1 MEKVICDTD
10 VMIDYLDKRRSRH
23 IDTVNA
29 INIIGSDNLTI
40 SAITK
45 MELIAGI
52 ENKAE
57 LRSLK
62 NNIDLFTTLHLN
74 QQITLIALELMETY
88 KLSHG
93 LEIPDALM
101 ATSSKFSPMSPK
113 VIIDASKILS
123 GNARGT
129 KVVDI

>member
-1 MEKVICDTD
+1 
-10 VMIDYLDKRRSRH
+10 
-23 IDTVNA
+23 
-29 INIIGSDNLTI
+29 
-40 SAITK
+40 

-93 LEIPDALM
+93 LEIPDALIA
-101 ATSSKFSPMSPK
+101 ATSLYTGFDLYTYNLKDFKFIPELK
-113 VIIDASKILS
+113 LYK
-123 GNARGT
+123 
-129 KVVDI
+129 

>member
-10 VMIDYLDKRRSRH
+10 VMIDDLDKRRSRH

-93 LEIPDALM
+93 LEIPDALIA
-101 ATSSKFSPMSPK
+101 ATSLYTGFDLYTFNLKDFKFIPELK
-113 VIIDASKILS
+113 LYK
-123 GNARGT
+123 
-129 KVVDI
+129 

>member
-93 LEIPDALM
+93 LEIPDALIA
-101 ATSSKFSPMSPK
+101 ATSLYTGFDLYTYNLKDFKFIPELK
-113 VIIDASKILS
+113 LYK
-123 GNARGT
+123 
-129 KVVDI
+129 

>member
-93 LEIPDALM
+93 LEIPDALIA
-101 ATSSKFSPMSPK
+101 ATSLYTGFDVYTYNLKDFKFIPELK
-113 VIIDASKILS
+113 LYK
-123 GNARGT
+123 
-129 KVVDI
+129 